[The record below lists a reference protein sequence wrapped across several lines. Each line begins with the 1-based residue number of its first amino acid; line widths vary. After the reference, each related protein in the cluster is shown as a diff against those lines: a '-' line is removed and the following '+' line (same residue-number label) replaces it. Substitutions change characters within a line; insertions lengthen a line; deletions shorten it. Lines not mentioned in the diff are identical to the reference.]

1 MSVNNQNPNQKKPV
15 YDYLLKYIIIGD
27 AGVGKSN
34 ILLRYVYNT
43 FKPEYQLTIGVEF
56 GEKTINAKNKIFK
69 IQIWDTAGSEQFRSI
84 TRTYYKNTVCAVV
97 VYDITSRES
106 FDNVIN
112 WIEDCKLNSPK
123 SVFITLVGNK
133 CDLEEERQVSTEEGS
148 EFATRYGLNFFET
161 SAKNTVNIEDI
172 FKNSVDFIA
181 ERISKNYYD
190 LDNEACGIKQ
200 NYYSNVRINN
210 KKKQQKKCC
219 S

>member
-1 MSVNNQNPNQKKPV
+1 MSVNTKNKPA

-43 FKPEYQLTIGVEF
+43 FKKEYQLTIGVEF
-56 GEKTINAKNKIFK
+56 GEKIIKAKNKIFK
-69 IQIWDTAGSEQFRSI
+69 VQIWDTAGSEQFRSI
-84 TRTYYKNTVCAVV
+84 TRTYYKNTVCAIV
-97 VYDITSRES
+97 VYDISNRDS

-148 EFATRYGLNFFET
+148 EFATRYGINFFET
-161 SAKNTVNIEDI
+161 SAKNTVNIEEL
-172 FKNSVDFIA
+172 FKDSIDFIA

-200 NYYSNVRINN
+200 NYYPDVEKSDEKNPH
-210 KKKQQKKCC
+210 KSCC
-219 S
+219 

>member
-1 MSVNNQNPNQKKPV
+1 MSVNQNQNQKKS

-43 FKPEYQLTIGVEF
+43 FKPEYQLTIGVEY
-56 GEKTINAKNKIFK
+56 GEKTINSKDKIFK

-84 TRTYYKNTVCAVV
+84 TRPYYKNTVCAVV
-97 VYDITSRES
+97 VYDISNRES

-133 CDLEEERQVSTEEGS
+133 CDLEEERQVSNEEGS
-148 EFATRYGLNFFET
+148 EFATRYGLSFFET
-161 SAKNTVNIEDI
+161 SAKNQVNIEEI
-172 FKNSVDFIA
+172 FNNSADFIA
-181 ERISKNYYD
+181 DRINKNYYD
-190 LDNEACGIKQ
+190 LDNEACGIKK
-200 NYYSNVRINN
+200 NYYSEIRLNN
-210 KKKQQKKCC
+210 KKKQKKKCC
-219 S
+219 

>member
-1 MSVNNQNPNQKKPV
+1 MEQNQNQNQKKN

-56 GEKTINAKNKIFK
+56 GERTINAKDKIFK

-84 TRTYYKNTVCAVV
+84 TRTYYKNTVCAIV
-97 VYDITSRES
+97 VYDISNRES

-148 EFATRYGLNFFET
+148 EFATRYGLSFFET
-161 SAKNTVNIEDI
+161 SAKNTVNIEEI
-172 FKNSVDFIA
+172 FNNSVDFIA
-181 ERISKNYYD
+181 ERINKNYYD

-200 NYYSNVRINN
+200 NYYSDIRFNN
-210 KKKQQKKCC
+210 KKKPKKKWC
-219 S
+219 